1 MISKLISYAGDE
13 RRATISGV
21 NLFFSAL
28 LGANLGTLGDV
39 PLDQYLQ
46 LTIILV
52 GAVTAIL
59 TIAITRRRSMAIWSG
74 LAVALLIFVIAF
86 VVGRRMG
93 ELADDFQKMAIT
105 LGVWLVMLLVV
116 RFTPEAVPQPEQA
129 AELND
134 VEIQNLDLPGSKAP

>member
-1 MISKLISYAGDE
+1 MISKLISYSGDE

-39 PLDQYLQ
+39 PLDQYFQ

-86 VVGRRMG
+86 VLGRRMG
-93 ELADDFQKMAIT
+93 DLADDFQRMAIT

-116 RFTPEAVPQPEQA
+116 RFTPEAGAKAQQPEESQPA
-129 AELND
+129 KSN
-134 VEIQNLDLPGSKAP
+134 

>member
-74 LAVALLIFVIAF
+74 LAVALLIFAIAF
-86 VVGRRMG
+86 LPGRRMG
-93 ELADDFQKMAIT
+93 ELADDFQRMAIT
-105 LGVWLVMLLVV
+105 LGVWLIMLLVV
-116 RFTPEAVPQPEQA
+116 RFTPEAGEK
-129 AELND
+129 AERREEDGPTEPAN
-134 VEIQNLDLPGSKAP
+134 

>member
-1 MISKLISYAGDE
+1 MISKLISYSGDE

-39 PLDQYLQ
+39 PLDQYFQ

-74 LAVALLIFVIAF
+74 LAVALLVFVIAF
-86 VVGRRMG
+86 VLGERMG
-93 ELADDFQKMAIT
+93 ELVDDFQRMAIT
-105 LGVWLVMLLVV
+105 LGVWLTMLLVV
-116 RFTPEAVPQPEQA
+116 RFTPEAAAKAEQPE
-129 AELND
+129 ESG
-134 VEIQNLDLPGSKAP
+134 PAPDSERSEAR